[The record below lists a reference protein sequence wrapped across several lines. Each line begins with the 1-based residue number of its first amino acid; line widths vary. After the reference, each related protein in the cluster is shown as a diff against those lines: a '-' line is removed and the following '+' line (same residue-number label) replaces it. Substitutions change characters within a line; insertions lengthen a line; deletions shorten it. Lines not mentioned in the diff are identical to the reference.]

1 MVVLVTTDIPDSA
14 ITDDRKDVMRHARDT
29 RSIASRVFLVLLA
42 AAVVVGALVAVFLVV
57 DAQRATHAEAERVT
71 AATAVTLASSPL
83 VIETLATDEPTD
95 ATRTLEPYTLDVIAN
110 ADLDFVTI
118 MTPEGTRLTHPDVDQ
133 IGGVYLGTI
142 PDSPRA
148 LTEVFTGTLGPS
160 VRTIVP
166 VVAPSGE
173 LLGWVSSGVTIE
185 SISETLVRRLPLSI
199 GITVGL
205 VGLGAL
211 GAWIARRFTRGIA
224 GDLPPGQVRDA
235 VSSYESLRTLG
246 DALRAQTHEHG
257 NRMHTAVAL
266 LELGRSEEAI
276 EILTETSRQS
286 QSLVDQVTA
295 RQAGDPAVGALLL
308 GKASQAKERG
318 IDWRVRIDPDTPAS
332 PLSPVD
338 SVAVLGNLIDNAMDA
353 AATGTERWMQVS
365 LQPSEDGGILLE
377 VSDGG
382 DGIPSELRERVFAH
396 GFSTKPAGAQGR
408 GVGLALVRSV
418 VAGVGG
424 TVEVSA
430 HPTTFTVILPPV
442 KGRRSP

>member
-1 MVVLVTTDIPDSA
+1 MVVLVITDMPDSA
-14 ITDDRKDVMRHARDT
+14 ITVDRKDAMRPA
-29 RSIASRVFLVLLA
+29 RSIASRVFAVLLVA
-42 AAVVVGALVAVFLVV
+42 ALVVGALVAVFLVI

-71 AATAVTLASSPL
+71 AATAVTLAVSPL
-83 VIETLATDEPTD
+83 VIDTLEAGDAAT
-95 ATRTLEPYTLDVIAN
+95 ATQTLEPYALDVISD

-118 MTPEGTRLTHPDVDQ
+118 MTPDGTRVTHPDIEQ
-133 IGGVYLGTI
+133 IGARYLGTI
-142 PDSPRA
+142 PDTPRTF
-148 LTEVFTGTLGPS
+148 TEVFTGTLGPS

-166 VVAPSGE
+166 VLASDGE
-173 LLGWVSSGVTIE
+173 PVGWVSAGVTTE
-185 SISETLVRRLPLSI
+185 TISDTLIRRLPLSL

-205 VGLGAL
+205 IALGAL

-276 EILTETSRQS
+276 DILTETSRQS

-308 GKASQAKERG
+308 GKASQARERG
-318 IDWRVRIDPDTPAS
+318 IDWRVSIDPDTPAS

-353 AATGTERWMQVS
+353 AGAERWVGVS
-365 LQPSEDGGILLE
+365 LRPSKNGGIVLE

-382 DGIPSELRERVFAH
+382 DGIPSDLRERVFTQ
-396 GFSTKPAGAQGR
+396 GFSTKPASNHGR
-408 GVGLALVRSV
+408 GVGLALVRAV

-424 TVEVSA
+424 TVELSA
-430 HPTTFTVILPPV
+430 HPTTFTVTLPPAR
-442 KGRRSP
+442 GRRSP

>member
-1 MVVLVTTDIPDSA
+1 MSHVRGP
-14 ITDDRKDVMRHARDT
+14 
-29 RSIASRVFLVLLA
+29 RSTASRVFLVLLA
-42 AAVVVGALVAVFLVV
+42 AAIVVGALVAVFLVV

-71 AATAVTLASSPL
+71 AAAS
-83 VIETLATDEPTD
+83 ETLAASPMVRDALGAGD
-95 ATRTLEPYTLDVIAN
+95 LAQATRTLEPYALDVISR
-110 ADLDFVTI
+110 ADLDFVTV
-118 MTPEGTRLTHPDVDQ
+118 MSTEGIRVTHPDLDQ
-133 IGGVYLGTI
+133 IGGRYLGTI
-142 PDSPRA
+142 PDAPRP

-166 VVAPSGE
+166 VLGPGDE
-173 LLGWVSSGVTIE
+173 LVGWVSAGVTIE
-185 SISETLVRRLPLSI
+185 SISETLVRRLPLI
-199 GITVGL
+199 VGITAGL
-205 VGLGAL
+205 VALGAL
-211 GAWIARRFTRGIA
+211 GAWVARRFTRGIA

-266 LELGRSEEAI
+266 LELGRSDEAI

-318 IDWRVRIDPDTPAS
+318 IDWRVHIDPDTPAS

-353 AATGTERWMQVS
+353 AAVGSERWVQVV
-365 LQPSEDGGILLE
+365 LHPSAEGGIVLE

-382 DGIPSELRERVFAH
+382 DGIPSELRERIFAH
-396 GFSTKPAGAQGR
+396 GFSTKPSGTQGR
-408 GVGLALVRSV
+408 GVGLALVKSV
-418 VAGVGG
+418 VVGAGG
-424 TVEVSA
+424 TVEVTA
-430 HPTTFTVILPPV
+430 HPTMFRVVLPPAR
-442 KGRRSP
+442 GRRST

>member
-1 MVVLVTTDIPDSA
+1 MVVLVTIDIPDSA
-14 ITDDRKDVMRHARDT
+14 ITDDRKDAMRHARDT

-83 VIETLATDEPTD
+83 VVEALATDEQAD
-95 ATRTLEPYTLDVIAN
+95 ATRALEPYALDVIAD

-118 MTPEGTRLTHPDVDQ
+118 MTPDGTRLTHPDIDQ
-133 IGGVYLGTI
+133 IGGEYLGTI
-142 PDSPRA
+142 PDSPRT

-166 VVAPSGE
+166 VVASDGE
-173 LLGWVSSGVTIE
+173 LRGWVSSGVTIE
-185 SISETLVRRLPLSI
+185 SISETIVRRLPLTI

-205 VGLGAL
+205 VSLGAL

-295 RQAGDPAVGALLL
+295 RQAGDPAIGALLL
-308 GKASQAKERG
+308 GKASQARERG
-318 IDWRVRIDPDTPAS
+318 IDWRVSIDPDTPAS

-353 AATGTERWMQVS
+353 AANGTERWVEVS
-365 LQPSEDGGILLE
+365 LRPSNDGGIVLD

-408 GVGLALVRSV
+408 GVGLALVRAVVVGAGGSV
-418 VAGVGG
+418 AL
-424 TVEVSA
+424 SA

-442 KGRRSP
+442 RGRRNP

>member
-1 MVVLVTTDIPDSA
+1 MVVLVITDMPDSA
-14 ITDDRKDVMRHARDT
+14 ITVDRKDTMRPA
-29 RSIASRVFLVLLA
+29 RSIASRVFAVLLVA
-42 AAVVVGALVAVFLVV
+42 ALVVGALVAVFLVI

-71 AATAVTLASSPL
+71 AATAVTLAVSPL
-83 VIETLATDEPTD
+83 VIDTLEAGDAAT
-95 ATRTLEPYTLDVIAN
+95 ATQTLEPYALDVISD

-118 MTPEGTRLTHPDVDQ
+118 MTPDGTRVTHPDIEQ
-133 IGGVYLGTI
+133 IGARYLGTI
-142 PDSPRA
+142 PDTPRTF
-148 LTEVFTGTLGPS
+148 TEVFTGTLGPS

-166 VVAPSGE
+166 VLASDGE
-173 LLGWVSSGVTIE
+173 PVGWVSAGVTTE
-185 SISETLVRRLPLSI
+185 TISDTLIRRLPLSL

-205 VGLGAL
+205 IALGAL

-276 EILTETSRQS
+276 DILTETSRQS

-308 GKASQAKERG
+308 GKASQARERG
-318 IDWRVRIDPDTPAS
+318 IDWRVSIDPDTPAS

-353 AATGTERWMQVS
+353 AATGAERWVGVS
-365 LQPSEDGGILLE
+365 LRPSKNGGIVLE

-382 DGIPSELRERVFAH
+382 DGIPSDLRERVFTQ
-396 GFSTKPAGAQGR
+396 GFSTKPANNHGR
-408 GVGLALVRSV
+408 GVGLALVRAV

-424 TVEVSA
+424 TVELSA
-430 HPTTFTVILPPV
+430 HPTTFTVTLPPAR
-442 KGRRSP
+442 GRRSP

>member
-1 MVVLVTTDIPDSA
+1 MVVLVTTDMPDPA
-14 ITDDRKDVMRHARDT
+14 IAADRKDAMRPA
-29 RSIASRVFLVLLA
+29 RSIASRVFAVLIVA
-42 AAVVVGALVAVFLVV
+42 ALVVGALVAVFLVI

-71 AATAVTLASSPL
+71 AATAVTLAVSPL
-83 VIETLATDEPTD
+83 VIDALEAGDAAT
-95 ATRTLEPYTLDVIAN
+95 ATQALEPYALDVIAD

-118 MTPEGTRLTHPDVDQ
+118 MTSDGTRVTHPDIDQ
-133 IGGVYLGTI
+133 IGARYLGTI
-142 PDSPRA
+142 PDAPQP

-166 VVAPSGE
+166 VLAADDEPV
-173 LLGWVSSGVTIE
+173 GWVSAGVTTE
-185 SISETLVRRLPLSI
+185 TISDTLIRRLPLSL

-205 VGLGAL
+205 VALGAL
-211 GAWIARRFTRGIA
+211 GAWAARRFTRRIA

-246 DALRAQTHEHG
+246 EALRAQTHEHG

-266 LELGRSEEAI
+266 LELGRADEAI
-276 EILTETSRQS
+276 DILTETSRQS

-318 IDWRVRIDPDTPAS
+318 IDWRLHIDPETPRS

-353 AATGTERWMQVS
+353 ASTGSERWVEVT
-365 LQPSEDGGILLE
+365 LEPSTDGGILLA
-377 VSDGG
+377 VSDSGP
-382 DGIPSELRERVFAH
+382 GIAPDIRTRIFTH
-396 GFSTKPAGAQGR
+396 GFSTKPAGSSGR
-408 GVGLALVRSV
+408 GVGLALVQSV
-418 VAGVGG
+418 VLGAGG
-424 TVEVSA
+424 TVDLEA
-430 HPTTFTVILPPV
+430 DPTTFRVVLPPQ
-442 KGRRSP
+442 RRRRTP

>member
-1 MVVLVTTDIPDSA
+1 MVVLVTTGIPDSA
-14 ITDDRKDVMRHARDT
+14 ITDDRKDAMSHARDT

-71 AATAVTLASSPL
+71 AATAATLASSPV
-83 VIETLATDEPTD
+83 VIDALASEEPGE
-95 ATRTLEPYTLDVIAN
+95 ATRVLEPYALEVIAD
-110 ADLDFVTI
+110 AGLDFVTI
-118 MTPEGTRLTHPDVDQ
+118 MTPDGTRLTHPDLDQ
-133 IGGVYLGTI
+133 IGGDYLGTI
-142 PDSPRA
+142 PDAPRT

-166 VVAPSGE
+166 VVASGGE

-185 SISETLVRRLPLSI
+185 SISETLIRRLPLSI
-199 GITVGL
+199 GITLGL
-205 VGLGAL
+205 VALGAL

-224 GDLPPGQVRDA
+224 GDLPPGKVRDA

-266 LELGRSEEAI
+266 LELGRTDEAI
-276 EILTETSRQS
+276 EILTATSRQS

-308 GKASQAKERG
+308 GKASQARERG

-353 AATGTERWMQVS
+353 AAAGTERWVEVV
-365 LQPSEDGGILLE
+365 LRPSTGGGIILE

-382 DGIPSELRERVFAH
+382 DGIPSELRQRVFAH
-396 GFSTKPAGAQGR
+396 GYSTKPAGAQGR
-408 GVGLALVRSV
+408 GVGLALVEAVVVGAGGSV
-418 VAGVGG
+418 EL
-424 TVEVSA
+424 TA
-430 HPTTFTVILPPV
+430 HPTTFTVVLPPARA
-442 KGRRSP
+442 RRTP

>member
-1 MVVLVTTDIPDSA
+1 
-14 ITDDRKDVMRHARDT
+14 MRHARDT

>member
-1 MVVLVTTDIPDSA
+1 MVVLVITDMPDSA
-14 ITDDRKDVMRHARDT
+14 ITVDRKDAMRPA
-29 RSIASRVFLVLLA
+29 RSIASRVFAVLLVA
-42 AAVVVGALVAVFLVV
+42 ALVVGALVAVFLVI

-71 AATAVTLASSPL
+71 AATAVTLAVSPL
-83 VIETLATDEPTD
+83 VIDTLEAGDAAT
-95 ATRTLEPYTLDVIAN
+95 ATQTLEPYALDVISD

-118 MTPEGTRLTHPDVDQ
+118 MTPDGTRVTHPDIEQ
-133 IGGVYLGTI
+133 IGARYLGTI
-142 PDSPRA
+142 PDTPRTF
-148 LTEVFTGTLGPS
+148 TEVFTGTLGPS

-166 VVAPSGE
+166 VLASDGE
-173 LLGWVSSGVTIE
+173 PVGWVSAGVTTE
-185 SISETLVRRLPLSI
+185 TISDTLIRRLPLSL

-205 VGLGAL
+205 IALGAL

-276 EILTETSRQS
+276 DILTETSRQS

-308 GKASQAKERG
+308 GKASQARERG
-318 IDWRVRIDPDTPAS
+318 IDWRVSIDPDTPAS

-353 AATGTERWMQVS
+353 AATGAERWVGVS
-365 LQPSEDGGILLE
+365 LRPSKNGGIVLE

-382 DGIPSELRERVFAH
+382 DGIPSDLRERVFTQ
-396 GFSTKPAGAQGR
+396 GFSTKPANNHGR
-408 GVGLALVRSV
+408 GVGLALVRAV

-424 TVEVSA
+424 TVELSA
-430 HPTTFTVILPPV
+430 HPTTFTVTLPPAR
-442 KGRRSP
+442 GRRSP

>member
-1 MVVLVTTDIPDSA
+1 
-14 ITDDRKDVMRHARDT
+14 MRHARDT

-83 VIETLATDEPTD
+83 VIETLATEDQTD

-142 PDSPRA
+142 PDSPRT

-166 VVAPSGE
+166 VVASSGE

-205 VGLGAL
+205 IGLGAL

-308 GKASQAKERG
+308 GKASQARERG
-318 IDWRVRIDPDTPAS
+318 IDWRVSIAPDTPAS

-353 AATGTERWMQVS
+353 AATGAERWVEVS
-365 LQPSEDGGILLE
+365 LRPSTQGGIVLD

-382 DGIPSELRERVFAH
+382 DGIPSELRERVFTQ
-396 GFSTKPAGAQGR
+396 GFSTKPSGGHGR
-408 GVGLALVRSV
+408 GVGLALVRAV

>member
-1 MVVLVTTDIPDSA
+1 MVVLVITDMPDSA
-14 ITDDRKDVMRHARDT
+14 ITVDRKDAMRPA
-29 RSIASRVFLVLLA
+29 RSIASRVFAVLLVA
-42 AAVVVGALVAVFLVV
+42 ALVVGALVAVFLVI

-71 AATAVTLASSPL
+71 AATAVTLAVSPL
-83 VIETLATDEPTD
+83 VIDTLEAGDAAT
-95 ATRTLEPYTLDVIAN
+95 ATQTLEPYALDVISD

-118 MTPEGTRLTHPDVDQ
+118 MTPDGTRVTHPDIEQ
-133 IGGVYLGTI
+133 IGARYLGTI
-142 PDSPRA
+142 PDTPRTF
-148 LTEVFTGTLGPS
+148 TEVFTGTLGPS

-166 VVAPSGE
+166 VLASDGE
-173 LLGWVSSGVTIE
+173 PVGWVSAGVTTE
-185 SISETLVRRLPLSI
+185 TISDTLIRRLPLSL

-205 VGLGAL
+205 IALGAL

-276 EILTETSRQS
+276 DILTETSRQS

-308 GKASQAKERG
+308 GKASQARERG
-318 IDWRVRIDPDTPAS
+318 IDWRVSIDPDTPAS

-353 AATGTERWMQVS
+353 AATGAERWVGVS
-365 LQPSEDGGILLE
+365 LRPSKNGGIVLE

-382 DGIPSELRERVFAH
+382 DGIPSDLREHVFTQ
-396 GFSTKPAGAQGR
+396 GFSTKPANNHGR
-408 GVGLALVRSV
+408 GVGLALVRAV

-424 TVEVSA
+424 TVELSA
-430 HPTTFTVILPPV
+430 HPTTFTVTLPPAR
-442 KGRRSP
+442 GRRSP

>member
-1 MVVLVTTDIPDSA
+1 MVVLVPTEITDSA
-14 ITDDRKDVMRHARDT
+14 ITVDRKDAMRPA
-29 RSIASRVFLVLLA
+29 RSIASRVFLALLLA
-42 AAVVVGALVAVFLVV
+42 ALVIGALVAVFLVV

-83 VIETLATDEPTD
+83 VVDALESEDAAS
-95 ATRTLEPYTLDVIAN
+95 ATRTLEPYALDVIAK

-118 MTPEGTRLTHPDVDQ
+118 MTADGIRVTHPDIDQ
-133 IGGVYLGTI
+133 IGAPYLGTI
-142 PDSPRA
+142 PDTPRTF
-148 LTEVFTGTLGPS
+148 TEVFTGTLGPS

-166 VVAPSGE
+166 VLDSDGE
-173 LLGWVSSGVTIE
+173 VSGWVSAGVTIE
-185 SISETLVRRLPLSI
+185 SISDTLIRRLPLSL
-199 GITVGL
+199 GITAAL
-205 VGLGAL
+205 VALGAL
-211 GAWIARRFTRGIA
+211 GAWAARRFTRRIA

-266 LELGRSEEAI
+266 LELGRTDEAI

-308 GKASQAKERG
+308 GKASQARERG
-318 IDWRVRIDPDTPAS
+318 IDWRVRIDPDTPRS

-338 SVAVLGNLIDNAMDA
+338 SVAMLGNLIDNAMDA
-353 AATGTERWMQVS
+353 AAGGTERWVEVS
-365 LQPSEDGGILLE
+365 LQTTPEGGILLE
-377 VSDGG
+377 VADSGNGIRSDIRSQIF
-382 DGIPSELRERVFAH
+382 DH
-396 GFSTKPAGAQGR
+396 GFSTKPSGAQGR

-418 VAGVGG
+418 VLGCGG

-430 HPTTFTVILPPV
+430 HPTTFRVVLPPA
-442 KGRRSP
+442 KRQRNP

>member
-1 MVVLVTTDIPDSA
+1 MVVLVITDMPDSA
-14 ITDDRKDVMRHARDT
+14 ITVDRKDAMRPA
-29 RSIASRVFLVLLA
+29 RSIASRVFAVLLVA
-42 AAVVVGALVAVFLVV
+42 ALVVGALVAVFLVI

-71 AATAVTLASSPL
+71 AATAVTLAVSPL
-83 VIETLATDEPTD
+83 VIDTLEAGDAVTATQ
-95 ATRTLEPYTLDVIAN
+95 TLEPYALDVISD

-118 MTPEGTRLTHPDVDQ
+118 MTPDGTRVTHPDIEQ
-133 IGGVYLGTI
+133 IGARYLGTI
-142 PDSPRA
+142 PDTPRTF
-148 LTEVFTGTLGPS
+148 TEVFTGTLGPS

-166 VVAPSGE
+166 VLASDGE
-173 LLGWVSSGVTIE
+173 PVGWVSAGVTTE
-185 SISETLVRRLPLSI
+185 TISDTLIRRLPLSL

-205 VGLGAL
+205 IALGAL

-276 EILTETSRQS
+276 DILTETSRQS

-308 GKASQAKERG
+308 GKASQARERG
-318 IDWRVRIDPDTPAS
+318 IDWRVSIDPDTPAS

-353 AATGTERWMQVS
+353 AAAGAERWVGVS
-365 LQPSEDGGILLE
+365 LRPSKNGGIVLE

-382 DGIPSELRERVFAH
+382 DGIPSDLRERVFTP
-396 GFSTKPAGAQGR
+396 GFSTKPANNHGR
-408 GVGLALVRSV
+408 GVGLALVRAV

-424 TVEVSA
+424 TVELSA
-430 HPTTFTVILPPV
+430 HPTTFTVTLPPAR
-442 KGRRSP
+442 GRRSP

>member
-1 MVVLVTTDIPDSA
+1 MVVLVITDMPDSA
-14 ITDDRKDVMRHARDT
+14 ITVDRKDAMRPA
-29 RSIASRVFLVLLA
+29 RSIASRVFAVLLVA
-42 AAVVVGALVAVFLVV
+42 ALVVGALVAVFLVI

-71 AATAVTLASSPL
+71 AATAVTLAVSPL
-83 VIETLATDEPTD
+83 VIDTLEAGDAAT
-95 ATRTLEPYTLDVIAN
+95 ATQTLEPYALDVISD

-118 MTPEGTRLTHPDVDQ
+118 MTPDGTRVTHPDIEQ
-133 IGGVYLGTI
+133 IGARYLGTI
-142 PDSPRA
+142 PDTPRTF
-148 LTEVFTGTLGPS
+148 TEVFTGTLGPS

-166 VVAPSGE
+166 VLASDGE
-173 LLGWVSSGVTIE
+173 PVGWVSAGVTTE
-185 SISETLVRRLPLSI
+185 TISDTLIRRLPLSL

-205 VGLGAL
+205 IALGAL

-276 EILTETSRQS
+276 DILTETSRQS

-308 GKASQAKERG
+308 GKASQARERG
-318 IDWRVRIDPDTPAS
+318 IDWRVSIDPDTPAS

-353 AATGTERWMQVS
+353 AATGAERWVGVS
-365 LQPSEDGGILLE
+365 LRPSKNGGIVLE

-382 DGIPSELRERVFAH
+382 DGIPSDLREHVFTQ
-396 GFSTKPAGAQGR
+396 GFSTKPANNHGR
-408 GVGLALVRSV
+408 GVGLALVRAV

-424 TVEVSA
+424 TVELSA
-430 HPTTFTVILPPV
+430 HPTTFTVTLPPAR
-442 KGRRSP
+442 GHRSP

>member
-1 MVVLVTTDIPDSA
+1 
-14 ITDDRKDVMRHARDT
+14 MRPA
-29 RSIASRVFLVLLA
+29 RSIASRVFAVLLVA
-42 AAVVVGALVAVFLVV
+42 ALVVGALVAVFLVI

-71 AATAVTLASSPL
+71 AATAVTLAVSPL
-83 VIETLATDEPTD
+83 VIDTLEAGDAAT
-95 ATRTLEPYTLDVIAN
+95 ATQTLEPYALDVISD

-118 MTPEGTRLTHPDVDQ
+118 MTPDGTRVTHPDIEQ
-133 IGGVYLGTI
+133 IGARYLGTI
-142 PDSPRA
+142 PDTPRTF
-148 LTEVFTGTLGPS
+148 TEVFTGTLGPS

-166 VVAPSGE
+166 VLASDGE
-173 LLGWVSSGVTIE
+173 PVGWVSAGVTTE
-185 SISETLVRRLPLSI
+185 TISDTLIRRLPLSL

-205 VGLGAL
+205 IALGAL

-276 EILTETSRQS
+276 DILTETSRQS

-308 GKASQAKERG
+308 GKASQARERG
-318 IDWRVRIDPDTPAS
+318 IDWRVSIDPDTPAS

-353 AATGTERWMQVS
+353 AAAGAERWVGVS
-365 LQPSEDGGILLE
+365 LRPSKNGGIVLE

-382 DGIPSELRERVFAH
+382 DGIPSDLRERVFTQ
-396 GFSTKPAGAQGR
+396 GFSTKPANNHVR
-408 GVGLALVRSV
+408 GVGLALVRAV

-424 TVEVSA
+424 TVELSA
-430 HPTTFTVILPPV
+430 HPTTFTVTLPPAR
-442 KGRRSP
+442 GRRSP

>member
-1 MVVLVTTDIPDSA
+1 MT
-14 ITDDRKDVMRHARDT
+14 HARDT
-29 RSIASRVFLVLLA
+29 RSTASRVFLVLLA
-42 AAVVVGALVAVFLVV
+42 AAAVVGILVAVFLVV
-57 DAQRATHAEAERVT
+57 DAQRAAHAEAERVT

-83 VIETLATDEPTD
+83 VVDALATQDQAD
-95 ATRTLEPYTLDVIAN
+95 ATRTLEPYALDVIAD

-118 MTPEGTRLTHPDVDQ
+118 MTPDGTRLTHPDADQ
-133 IGGVYLGTI
+133 IGGEYLGTI
-142 PDSPRA
+142 PDSPRV

-166 VVAPSGE
+166 VVASDGE

-199 GITVGL
+199 GITAGL

-318 IDWRVRIDPDTPAS
+318 IDWRVRIDPQTPAS

-353 AATGTERWMQVS
+353 AATGAERWVAVS
-365 LQPSEDGGILLE
+365 LRPSEEGGIVLE

-396 GFSTKPAGAQGR
+396 GFSTKPAGVQGR
-408 GVGLALVRSV
+408 GVGLALVRAV
-418 VAGVGG
+418 VIGAGG
-424 TVEVSA
+424 TLDLSG
-430 HPTTFTVILPPV
+430 HPTTFTVILPPAR
-442 KGRRSP
+442 GRRSP